1 MNECD
6 SISTDERN
14 ISCTI
19 STAGATVR
27 SDDFQICQPTP
38 QRHDDDTVAE
48 TSCAQQTDKSFSYD
62 EEKYGEQTKATLDND
77 SQVPSVS
84 SRASMPSTSSYKS
97 STAGLDDQE
106 KPQQSIDNTNWC
118 DEDDGSAQKL
128 ARRKV
133 LWKRR
138 QREAERI
145 AWERRCAARS
155 RWH

>member
-6 SISTDERN
+6 ISTDERN
-14 ISCTI
+14 ISSTI

-27 SDDFQICQPTP
+27 SDDFQLCQSTL
-38 QRHDDDTVAE
+38 QRHDNDTVAD
-48 TSCAQQTDKSFSYD
+48 TSRVQQTDKRFSND
-62 EEKYGEQTKATLDND
+62 EETCGEQIKATPDND
-77 SQVPSVS
+77 SRVPSVS
-84 SRASMPSTSSYKS
+84 SRASIPSTSSCKS

-118 DEDDGSAQKL
+118 DEDDESAQQL

-138 QREAERI
+138 RREAERI

-155 RWH
+155 SWL